1 LGKGSIFAYLPVK
14 SIEEYNNRDSVPLKL
29 FQNKVSQGR
38 HMKKSMCP
46 IRKTK
51 NATMQVKNFVILL
64 SCAAALTSCKNG
76 LFGKNKKQ
84 QSEVTGWNYND
95 KNMGGY
101 QVAKSQEQGNGPGL
115 VFVQGGTFTMGQ
127 TEEDVMSD
135 WNNIPKRVTVPSFYM
150 DRTEVANVHYRE
162 YIYWLNRVFDP
173 EGDANNQKIIDN
185 ALPDTLVWRSELSYN
200 EPLVEYYF
208 RHPGFNN
215 YPVVGV
221 SWRQAYDFCLW
232 RSDRVNEGILMKK
245 GYVATQ
251 GLQGQQQENNF
262 TTKSYL
268 LGLYQAQPG
277 KGATSK
283 KNPLKTAQGTPRTQV
298 AMEDGLLL
306 PDYRLPFESEWEY
319 AAYGLINQNP
329 RPSTKEGKR
338 GEELQ
343 SNKQVYPW
351 AQNVNG
357 LRETKHGSWQ
367 GQFLANFK
375 RGSGDN
381 AGVAGGLNDRA
392 IYTAEVK
399 SFYPNGFG
407 IYNMAGN
414 VSEWVFDVFRPL
426 SSLDFGGNNDDVAP
440 VRGNRFRTIDKSSGE
455 PRIDSMGR
463 VVMRDVTDSESA
475 KRRNYQ
481 RGNVINFLDGDEQ
494 SEASYGYG
502 KTTLVSDK
510 SRVYKGGSWN
520 DRAYWLSPGTRR
532 YMEEDQASSTVGFR
546 CAMDRMGS
554 PEGNKRKTGQFF
566 RTKKQKR

>member
-1 LGKGSIFAYLPVK
+1 
-14 SIEEYNNRDSVPLKL
+14 
-29 FQNKVSQGR
+29 
-38 HMKKSMCP
+38 MK
-46 IRKTK
+46 
-51 NATMQVKNFVILL
+51 VKNLAIFL
-64 SCAAALTSCKNG
+64 SCAFLLASCKNG
-76 LFGKNKKQ
+76 GLFKKKAEK
-84 QSEVTGWNYND
+84 SEVTGWNYND

-101 QVAKSQEQGNGPGL
+101 QIAKSREQGQGPGL

-127 TEEDVMSD
+127 TEEDVMGD
-135 WNNIPKRVTVPSFYM
+135 WNNIPRRVTVPAFYI

-162 YIYWLNRVFDP
+162 YIHWLMKIFDP
-173 EGDANNQKIIDN
+173 GSDPNNQKIIDR

-208 RHPGFNN
+208 RHPGFND

-221 SWRQAYDFCLW
+221 TWRQAHDFCLW
-232 RSDRVNEGILMKK
+232 RSDRVNEGILMQK
-245 GYVATQ
+245 GYVAKQ
-251 GLQGQQQENNF
+251 SIQGQQQENNF

-283 KNPLKTAQGTPRTQV
+283 KNPLKTSQGTPRTTV
-298 AMEDGLLL
+298 SFEDGLLL
-306 PDYRLPFESEWEY
+306 PDYRLPFEAEWEY
-319 AAYGLINQNP
+319 AAYGYINQNP

-338 GEELQ
+338 GEELIL
-343 SNKQVYPW
+343 NKQVYPW
-351 AQNVNG
+351 AHNING
-357 LRETKHGSWQ
+357 LRDTRHGSWQ

-392 IYTAEVK
+392 IYTAPVK

-414 VSEWVFDVFRPL
+414 VSEWVADVFRPL
-426 SSLDFGGNNDDVAP
+426 SLIDEDDVAP
-440 VRGNRFRTIDKSSGE
+440 YRGNKFQKLYKNANGE
-455 PRIDSMGR
+455 AEIDSLGR
-463 VVMRDVTDSESA
+463 VKMSNVTDSESVG
-475 KRRNYQ
+475 RRNYQ
-481 RGNVINFLDGDEQ
+481 RGNVINFLDGDSLSQ
-494 SEASYGYG
+494 ASYGYG
-502 KTTLVSDK
+502 QTTLISDK

-532 YMEEDQASSTVGFR
+532 YLEEDQASSTIGFR

-554 PEGNKRKTGQFF
+554 PEGPKRKTGNWWKS
-566 RTKKQKR
+566 RRQKR

>member
-1 LGKGSIFAYLPVK
+1 
-14 SIEEYNNRDSVPLKL
+14 
-29 FQNKVSQGR
+29 
-38 HMKKSMCP
+38 MK
-46 IRKTK
+46 
-51 NATMQVKNFVILL
+51 QFVILL
-64 SCAAALTSCKNG
+64 SSAVLLASCKNG
-76 LFGKNKKQ
+76 LPFIGKKKHDK
-84 QSEVTGWNYND
+84 SDVTGWNYND

-101 QVAKSQEQGNGPGL
+101 QVAKSKDQATGPGL

-127 TEEDVMSD
+127 TEEDVMGD
-135 WNNIPKRVTVPSFYM
+135 WNNIPRRVTVPSFYM

-162 YIYWLNRVFDP
+162 YIHWLNRIFPADDDP
-173 EGDANNQKIIDN
+173 NNKKILDA

-208 RHPGFNN
+208 RHPGFND

-232 RSDRVNEGILMKK
+232 RSDRVNEGILMQK
-245 GYVATQ
+245 GYIAKQ

-277 KGATSK
+277 KPDK
-283 KNPLKTAQGTPRTQV
+283 KNKLQNPMGGPRTNV
-298 AMEDGLLL
+298 TMEDGILQ
-306 PDYRLPFESEWEY
+306 PDYRLPFEAEWEY

-343 SNKQVYPW
+343 GNKQVYPW
-351 AQNVNG
+351 THNMNSSG
-357 LRETKHGSWQ
+357 LRDTKHGSWQ

-381 AGVAGGLNDRA
+381 MGVAGGLNDRA
-392 IYTAEVK
+392 VYTAPVK

-407 IYNMAGN
+407 IYNMSGN
-414 VSEWVFDVFRPL
+414 VAEWVSDVYRPL
-426 SSLDFGGNNDDVAP
+426 TNLDADDVSP
-440 VRGNRFRTIDKSSGE
+440 YRGNKYMKLYKNANGE
-455 PRIDSMGR
+455 AEIDSLGR
-463 VVMRDVTDSESA
+463 VKVEAVTDEES
-475 KRRNYQ
+475 KNRRNYQ
-481 RGNVINFLDGDEQ
+481 RGNVINFLDGDSTSQ
-494 SEASYGYG
+494 ASYGYG
-502 KTTLVSDK
+502 ITTLVSDK

-532 YMEEDQASSTVGFR
+532 YLEEDQASSTIGFR

-554 PEGNKRKTGQFF
+554 PEGNKRKTGNFW
-566 RTKKQKR
+566 RSKKQKR

>member
-1 LGKGSIFAYLPVK
+1 
-14 SIEEYNNRDSVPLKL
+14 
-29 FQNKVSQGR
+29 
-38 HMKKSMCP
+38 MKKSMCP

-440 VRGNRFRTIDKSSGE
+440 VRGNKFRTIDKSSGE

>member
-1 LGKGSIFAYLPVK
+1 
-14 SIEEYNNRDSVPLKL
+14 
-29 FQNKVSQGR
+29 
-38 HMKKSMCP
+38 
-46 IRKTK
+46 
-51 NATMQVKNFVILL
+51 MQVKNFLILL
-64 SCAAALTSCKNG
+64 SSAAVFSSCN
-76 LFGKNKKQ
+76 LFKKKPA

-101 QVAKSQEQGNGPGL
+101 QVAKSQEQGLGPGL

-127 TEEDVMSD
+127 TEEDVMGNWD
-135 WNNIPKRVTVPSFYM
+135 NIPRRVTVPSFYM

-162 YIYWLNRVFDP
+162 YIHWLNRIFDP
-173 EGDANNQKIIDN
+173 EADENNQKIIDK

-221 SWRQAYDFCLW
+221 SWQQAYDFCLW
-232 RSDRVNEGILMKK
+232 RSDRVNEGIMMKK
-245 GYVATQ
+245 GYIAKQ
-251 GLQGQQQENNF
+251 SLQGQQQENNF

-268 LGLYQAQPG
+268 LGHYVAQPG
-277 KGATSK
+277 KPGK
-283 KNPLKTAQGTPRTQV
+283 KDKLSTPMGTPRTQV
-298 AMEDGLLL
+298 TMEDGILL
-306 PDYRLPFESEWEY
+306 PDYRLPFEAEWEY

-329 RPSTKEGKR
+329 RPSLKEGKR

-351 AQNVNG
+351 AQNING

-392 IYTAEVK
+392 IYTADVK

-414 VSEWVFDVFRPL
+414 VSEWVFDVYRPL
-426 SSLDFGGNNDDVAP
+426 TNLDVASNQDDVAP
-440 VRGNRFRTIDKSSGE
+440 VRGNKYMKLYKTADGE
-455 PRIDSMGR
+455 TEIDSVGR
-463 VVMRDVTDSESA
+463 VKMVAVTDSESMH
-475 KRRNYQ
+475 RRNYQ

-494 SEASYGYG
+494 SESSYGYG

-532 YMEEDQASSTVGFR
+532 FLEEDQAMSTIGFR

-554 PEGNKRKTGQFF
+554 PEGNNRKTGNFF

>member
-1 LGKGSIFAYLPVK
+1 
-14 SIEEYNNRDSVPLKL
+14 
-29 FQNKVSQGR
+29 
-38 HMKKSMCP
+38 
-46 IRKTK
+46 
-51 NATMQVKNFVILL
+51 MQVRNFLILL
-64 SCAAALTSCKNG
+64 SCTAALTSCKLLN
-76 LFGKNKKQ
+76 KNKKDT
-84 QSEVTGWNYND
+84 SDVTGWNYND

-101 QVAKSQEQGNGPGL
+101 QVAKSEEQGTGPGL

-127 TEEDVMSD
+127 TEEDVMGNWD
-135 WNNIPKRVTVPSFYM
+135 NIPHRVTVPSFYI

-162 YIYWLNRVFDP
+162 YIYWLGRVFNPEDDP
-173 EGDANNQKIIDN
+173 ANQRIIDA

-208 RHPGFNN
+208 RHPGFNY

-221 SWRQAYDFCLW
+221 SWQQAHDFCLW
-232 RSDRVNEGILMKK
+232 RGDRVNEGILMNK
-245 GYVATQ
+245 GYVASQ
-251 GLQGQQQENNF
+251 SIQGQQGQENF

-298 AMEDGLLL
+298 TMEDGLLL
-306 PDYRLPFESEWEY
+306 PDYRLPFEAEWEY

-351 AQNVNG
+351 THNMNSSG
-357 LRETKHGSWQ
+357 LRDTKHGSWQ

-392 IYTAEVK
+392 IYTSEVT

-414 VSEWVFDVFRPL
+414 VSEWVADVYRPL
-426 SSLDFGGNNDDVAP
+426 TGMDVGSNQDDVAP
-440 VRGNRFRTIDKSSGE
+440 FRGNKYQKLYVKDATATDPNDRYERDSTG
-455 PRIDSMGR
+455 RIKM
-463 VVMRDVTDSESA
+463 VDVTDAES
-475 KRRNYQ
+475 KNRRNYQ
-481 RGNVINFLDGDEQ
+481 RGNVINFLDGD
-494 SEASYGYG
+494 SLSNSSYGYG
-502 KTTLVSDK
+502 ITTLVSDK

-532 YMEEDQASSTVGFR
+532 YLEEDQAMSTLGFR

-554 PEGNKRKTGQFF
+554 PEGNKRRTGNFWKS
-566 RTKKQKR
+566 KKQKR